1 MKEAY
6 LMAWGDIFTLEQLH
20 KQLHVP
26 KGRKLADELF
36 HLLLDHLI
44 VEDFPQADVSP
55 EVTEKLKG
63 MIDRAKAGIPEMVEK
78 LERGEEPTGE
88 EAYERALSG
97 ANGFLWGKILNP
109 RNPHEV
115 FPSLYPRRVQP
126 RYPSYREAFGWAS

>member
-20 KQLHVP
+20 KQLHIP
-26 KGRKLADELF
+26 KSRKLADELF
-36 HLLLDHLI
+36 HLLLDHLLM
-44 VEDFPQADVSP
+44 EDFPKAGVPP

-63 MIDRAKAGIPEMVEK
+63 MIERAKAGIPEMVEK
-78 LERGEEPTGE
+78 LERGEEPTGG

-97 ANGFLWGKILNP
+97 ANGFMWGKILNP
-109 RNPHEV
+109 RNPQEV
-115 FPSLYPRRVQP
+115 SPSPYNWTP